1 MLNAIRVLLP
11 FLKPY
16 RGKMFLVLISILIVS
31 GAGLLAPWLVR
42 ELVRVVRLAEGDLA
56 TASQSLTSIT
66 VALLVVYMLRSAGQ
80 FINFHVSHVVAF
92 GVVHDLQVAVY
103 EQLQRFSP
111 GYFADR
117 QTGEIVSRVVK
128 DTVDVEPVIADVVYD
143 FVVSFLLAVGII
155 IVLLTLNPG
164 LTLLALLP
172 VPFALGAVL
181 LLALPMQ
188 RAFRQEGEDYGA
200 MSGLVQ
206 DNVSGIKEIQVF
218 NREQQELA
226 RVQGVSGRYAG
237 QSIQARKLTA
247 LLFPSIEGATGMSII
262 LVVWFGGRQ
271 ALDGTIPVEDLVA
284 FVLYLTTFY
293 QPLWLLL
300 GTLESLQRGMTG
312 VNRIDD
318 VLKMAP
324 EVDDPP
330 QGVDPGRLAGRV
342 SLDGV
347 HFAYR
352 EGMDVLHDITFT
364 IQPGQTLALVGPTGA
379 GKSTVVSLVARF
391 YDPQAGQVRID
402 GVDLRE
408 MRLGALRRNLSIVL
422 QDVFLFNGTVRE
434 NIRFGRPHAT
444 DEDILAAA
452 QVANAHEFIL
462 ALPNGYDTLIGERGV
477 KLSGGQKQRLSIA
490 RAVLKD
496 APILILDEA
505 TSSVDTET
513 EAQIQEALERLMA
526 GRTAIVIAHRLSTVR
541 NADQII
547 VLDDGRVV
555 ERGSHEEIVS
565 ENGLYA
571 RLVARQSAAL
581 IS

>member
-1 MLNAIRVLLP
+1 MSNAIRALLP

-16 RGKMFLVLISILIVS
+16 RGRMLLVLISILVVA

-42 ELVRVVRLAEGDLA
+42 ELVRIVRLAAGDL
-56 TASQSLTSIT
+56 TAANQALVGIT
-66 VALLVVYMLRSAGQ
+66 LALLVVYLLRSAGQ

-92 GVVHDLQVAVY
+92 GIVHDLQVAVY
-103 EQLQRFSP
+103 KQLQRFSP

-128 DTVDVEPVIADVVYD
+128 DTVDVEPVIADAVYD
-143 FVVSFLLAVGII
+143 FVVSFLLAVGIV

-172 VPFALGAVL
+172 VPFALGAVIF
-181 LLALPMQ
+181 LALPMQ
-188 RAFRQEGEDYGA
+188 RAFRQEGENYGE

-206 DNVSGIKEIQVF
+206 DNVSGIREIQVF
-218 NREQQELA
+218 NRERQELA
-226 RVQGVSGRYAG
+226 RVRHISHRYAG
-237 QSIQARKLTA
+237 QSILARKLTA
-247 LLFPSIEGATGMSII
+247 FLFPSIEGATGISIT
-262 LVVWFGGRQ
+262 LVVWFGGQQ
-271 ALDGTIPVEDLVA
+271 ALSGAIPVEDLVA

-300 GTLESLQRGMTG
+300 GTAESLQRGVAG
-312 VNRIDD
+312 LNRIDE
-318 VLKMAP
+318 VLKMQP

-330 QGVDPGRLAGRV
+330 DGIDPGRVTGRV
-342 SLDGV
+342 QMESVQFSYRKGV
-347 HFAYR
+347 
-352 EGMDVLHDITFT
+352 DVLHDISLA
-364 IQPGQTLALVGPTGA
+364 IEPGQTLALVGPTGA

-391 YDPQAGQVRID
+391 YDPQAGQVLID

-408 MRLGALRRNLSIVL
+408 MKLGALRRNLSMVL

-434 NIRFGRPHAT
+434 NIRFGRPDAT
-444 DEDILAAA
+444 DEDIIKAAK
-452 QVANAHEFIL
+452 VANAHEFIL
-462 ALPNGYDTLIGERGV
+462 SLPEGYDTLIGERGV

-505 TSSVDTET
+505 TSAVDTET
-513 EAQIQEALERLMA
+513 EAQIQEALERLMR
-526 GRTAIVIAHRLSTVR
+526 GRTAIVIAHRLSTIR
-541 NADQII
+541 NADQIV
-547 VLDDGRVV
+547 VLDEGRVV
-555 ERGSHEEIVS
+555 ERGSHEDIV
-565 ENGLYA
+565 NDDGLYA
-571 RLVARQSAAL
+571 RLVERQRQAL

>member
-1 MLNAIRVLLP
+1 MFNAIQTLVP

-16 RGKMFLVLISILIVS
+16 RGRMLLVLVSILVVA
-31 GAGLLAPWLVR
+31 GAGLLAPWLIR

-56 TASQSLTSIT
+56 AAQQTLAGIT
-66 VALLVVYMLRSAGQ
+66 LALLVVYLLRSAGQ

-92 GVVHDLQVAVY
+92 GIVHDLQVAVY
-103 EQLQRFSP
+103 KQLQRFSP

-128 DTVDVEPVIADVVYD
+128 DTVDVEPVIADAVYD
-143 FVVSFLLAVGII
+143 FVVSFLLAVGIV

-164 LTLLALLP
+164 LTLLALIP
-172 VPFALGAVL
+172 VPFALGAVIF
-181 LLALPMQ
+181 LALPMQ
-188 RAFRQEGEDYGA
+188 RAFRQEGENYGE

-226 RVQGVSGRYAG
+226 RVRHISHRYAG
-237 QSIQARKLTA
+237 QSILARKLTA
-247 LLFPSIEGATGMSII
+247 FLFPSIEGATGISIT
-262 LVVWFGGRQ
+262 LVVWFGGQQ
-271 ALDGTIPVEDLVA
+271 ALNGSIPVEDLVA

-300 GTLESLQRGMTG
+300 GTAESLQRGVAG
-312 VNRIDD
+312 LNRIDE
-318 VLKMAP
+318 VLKMQP

-330 QGVDPGRLAGRV
+330 DEVDPGRVTGRV
-342 SLDGV
+342 QMEAV
-347 HFAYR
+347 QFAYR
-352 EGMDVLHDITFT
+352 EGVDVLHDISLA
-364 IQPGQTLALVGPTGA
+364 IEPGQTLALVGPTGA

-391 YDPQAGQVRID
+391 YDPQQGRVLID

-408 MRLGALRRNLSIVL
+408 MKLGALRRNLSMVL

-434 NIRFGRPHAT
+434 NIRFGRPDAT
-444 DEDILAAA
+444 DEDIIKAAK
-452 QVANAHEFIL
+452 VANAHEFIL
-462 ALPNGYDTLIGERGV
+462 SLPEGYDTLIGERGV

-505 TSSVDTET
+505 TSAVDTET
-513 EAQIQEALERLMA
+513 EAQIQEALERLMQ
-526 GRTAIVIAHRLSTVR
+526 GRTSIVIAHRLSTIR
-541 NADQII
+541 SADQIV
-547 VLDDGRVV
+547 VLDEGRVV
-555 ERGSHEEIVS
+555 ERGSHEDIV
-565 ENGLYA
+565 NDDGLYA
-571 RLVARQSAAL
+571 RLVERQRQAL